1 MRSFSRA
8 EAFAP
13 ATVANMGVGFD
24 IIGFALQEPGDIVRA
39 ERTDAAGA
47 VIAEIT
53 GDNGALPREADK
65 NTAAIAANHVLKQ
78 INAPHGVRLTIEKR
92 LPLASGLGS
101 SAASA
106 VAAAVAVNALFG
118 NTLTREEL
126 MPACLAGEAAV
137 SGFHADNIAPSLF
150 GGVTLVTGVN
160 PEDIRA
166 LPIPRGVYLALVTPD
181 VAVPTAMA
189 RAALPATIPLKMMVS
204 QTAGVARLIDA
215 LYRSDTAA
223 LALAMESDT
232 VVEPARAHLMP
243 LLLEQREL
251 AKAHGALGL
260 VISGAGPTLCAV
272 CDTAV
277 EAGRIATTMQERYT
291 SAGINSRAY
300 TTTIA
305 VEGARVLRVD

>member
-1 MRSFSRA
+1 
-8 EAFAP
+8 
-13 ATVANMGVGFD
+13 MGVGFD

-118 NTLTREEL
+118 NPLTREEL
-126 MPACLAGEAAV
+126 MPACLAGEAA
-137 SGFHADNIAPSLF
+137 
-150 GGVTLVTGVN
+150 VN

-189 RAALPATIPLKMMVS
+189 RAALPATIPLKTMVS